1 MPSSWRVCGWDGCT
15 PYTLHVLF
23 CEVGT
28 DTPLPTSPCWGEE
41 SGSLPQ
47 RGRVGVG
54 ARGANFVK
62 QYTYTLHPIPY
73 ARAAAR

>member
-1 MPSSWRVCGWDGCT
+1 MANVLHHAVARNAQELKPWA
-15 PYTLHVLF
+15 LHVLF

-28 DTPLPTSPCWGEE
+28 DTPLPTSPRWGEE

-62 QYTYTLHPIPY
+62 QYIYRLH
-73 ARAAAR
+73 AL